1 MNTPL
6 KYLTIKNNFM
16 FAAVIDDLQG
26 LRATLN
32 FSTPFQANFK
42 KTQRN
47 SIVVSYSFLLYTF
60 LILF

>member
-6 KYLTIKNNFM
+6 KDLTIKNNFM
-16 FAAVIDDLQG
+16 LAAVIDYMQSL
-26 LRATLN
+26 LATLN
-32 FSTPFQANFK
+32 FLTPFQAKFQK
-42 KTQRN
+42 IQRN